1 MEVKKQKMRKSTRIA
16 VTSVVAVLV
25 LALTVFVIIPLFQ
38 KDEAP
43 SVTKTEAEVFLNDTL
58 DSLSLPLAASIE
70 SPSTYI
76 AAVSSVT
83 VKDIDADGPVLNVL
97 CDYETLDA
105 ESVYLAHKEE
115 LFARIVSQ
123 CTDSSSE
130 LSVVSK
136 INARMLDYLKN
147 EAETVTG
154 EITLQMCYEDG
165 VWKLNCTD
173 TAVNTC
179 LGGMIDVHRDIKDTK
194 TVEDKDISRNENFRD
209 GFTLAFALANYEK
222 SEPDTSIPL
231 VRIWNSFTSDFYKN
245 FIKDA
250 RWHYLAEGLLTTL
263 ALTGASLVLGVLL
276 GFIVAIVRSTYLK
289 TKRMYLADLL
299 CRLYVTVVR
308 GTPLMIQLLIIYFV
322 LLLPIGIPK
331 FWAAVLCF
339 GVNSGAYVAEIVRG
353 GIMAVDEGQNEAGR
367 SLGFS
372 YVQTMVY
379 IILPQAFK
387 SVLPALANEFI
398 TLLKESSVAF
408 YIGVADLTNGGIKI
422 RSLTYSDFL
431 PLIAVALIYLA
442 LVVCLSYL
450 VSLLE
455 RRLRKSD
462 R

>member
-1 MEVKKQKMRKSTRIA
+1 MEVKKQKASPTARIIGF
-16 VTSVVAVLV
+16 SV
-25 LALTVFVIIPLFQ
+25 LACLLLALVIFVIVPLFQ

-43 SVTKTEAEVFLNDTL
+43 SVTEKEAETFLNETL
-58 DSLSLPLAASIE
+58 DSLSKPLSASIE
-70 SPSTYI
+70 TPSTYI
-76 AAVSSVT
+76 AAQSLVT
-83 VKDIDADGPVLNVL
+83 VKEIEEDGPVLNVL
-97 CDYETLDA
+97 CTYETLDVK
-105 ESVYLAHKEE
+105 SVYLAHKQE
-115 LFARIVSQ
+115 LFERIVSE
-123 CTDSSSE
+123 CDDTSSE
-130 LSVVSK
+130 LTVVSK
-136 INARMLDYLKN
+136 INARLLSYVKE
-147 EAETVTG
+147 EAKTVTG
-154 EITLQMCYEDG
+154 ELTLQMCYEG
-165 VWKLNCTD
+165 GEWKLNCTD
-173 TAVNTC
+173 TVVNTC
-179 LGGMIDVHRDIKDTK
+179 FGFVLDIHNDIKSTK
-194 TVEDKDISRNENFRD
+194 TVGDADISRNENFRD
-209 GFTLAFALANYEK
+209 GFTLAFALTNYEK

-231 VRIWNSFTSDFYKN
+231 VRMWNSFTSDFYKN

-250 RWHYLAEGLLTTL
+250 RWHYLVEGLLTTL
-263 ALTGASLVLGVLL
+263 ALTGAALVLGVLL
-276 GFIVAIVRSTYLK
+276 GFIVAIIRATYLK
-289 TKRMYLADLL
+289 TKRLHLADLV

-367 SLGFS
+367 SLGFT

-431 PLIAVALIYLA
+431 PLLAVALIYLV